1 MSRPWR
7 IAALL
12 LGAALLGACGADA
25 PPTPIPAREFDDP
38 GLVTG
43 GGYEMRYAAIQASS
57 LPAEV
62 TATYGIPQR
71 SDRLVV
77 NVSVLEHKAGGL
89 PVAIESDVA
98 GTWRRLVGE
107 PQALAFRAVVA
118 GGAVSYVAEA
128 PLQDREP
135 IVLELIATPSG
146 TAVPLRARLTRQ
158 FDVD

>member
-1 MSRPWR
+1 MNRPWR

-12 LGAALLGACGADA
+12 LGAASLGACGADA
-25 PPTPIPAREFDDP
+25 PPAPVPARDFDDP
-38 GLVTG
+38 GLVAG

-135 IVLELIATPSG
+135 IVLELVATPSA

>member
-1 MSRPWR
+1 MRGPQHV
-7 IAALL
+7 AVLL
-12 LGAALLGACGADA
+12 LAASLLGACGADA
-25 PPTPIPAREFDDP
+25 PPAPVPAREFDDP

-62 TATYGIPQR
+62 TANYGIPQR

-77 NVSVLEHKAGGL
+77 NVSVLEREAGHL

-118 GGAVSYVAEA
+118 GGSVSYVAEA
-128 PLQDREP
+128 PLSDREP
-135 IVLELIATPSG
+135 IVLELTATPPGS
-146 TAVPLRARLTRQ
+146 TVPLRARLTRR

>member
-1 MSRPWR
+1 MSRPGR
-7 IAALL
+7 NAALL
-12 LGAALLGACGADA
+12 LVAALLGACGADA
-25 PPTPIPAREFDDP
+25 PSAPVPAREFDDP

-43 GGYEMRYAAIQASS
+43 GGYEMRYSAIQASS

-62 TATYGIPQR
+62 TTTYDIPQR

-77 NVSVLEHKAGGL
+77 NVSVLERRPGGL
-89 PVAIESDVA
+89 PIAVESDVA

-107 PQALAFRAVVA
+107 PQALDFRAVVA

-128 PLQDREP
+128 PLADREP
-135 IVLELIATPSG
+135 IVLELVATPSAS
-146 TAVPLRARLTRQ
+146 AVPLRARLTRQ

>member
-1 MSRPWR
+1 
-7 IAALL
+7 
-12 LGAALLGACGADA
+12 
-25 PPTPIPAREFDDP
+25 
-38 GLVTG
+38 
-43 GGYEMRYAAIQASS
+43 MRYSAIQASS
-57 LPAEV
+57 LPAQV

-77 NVSVLEHKAGGL
+77 NVSVFERRAGGL

-107 PQALAFRAVVA
+107 PQALAFRAVEA

-135 IVLELIATPSG
+135 IVLELIATPAGS
-146 TAVPLRARLTRQ
+146 AVPLRARLTRQ